1 MIFRYLE
8 NFLGRYLLIDIMSKP
23 LLRLPSNSLHC
34 FNTLI
39 SPIIFLLFFEI
50 TIITFWCFWETLR
63 KFYDEIYAHTIGPKV
78 LTILFRFG
86 ELFFAIK
93 KQANP
98 IKKAFGRKRPAPI
111 KSIGIRKSILQ
122 YVLPEIVRYQK
133 CRPFALMKRGG
144 RVLALCHEP
153 STLLVR
159 YSVCCVVISMKLKFK
174 IHYYY
179 YFELYTTHVFR

>member
-8 NFLGRYLLIDIMSKP
+8 NFLGRYLMIDIMSKP

-86 ELFFAIK
+86 ELFFC
-93 KQANP
+93 N
-98 IKKAFGRKRPAPI
+98 KKASKSYSKSLRQKKTRPYKVDWNPKKHITICFAWNCAISKVSPLCINDKGRTR
-111 KSIGIRKSILQ
+111 S
-122 YVLPEIVRYQK
+122 
-133 CRPFALMKRGG
+133 
-144 RVLALCHEP
+144 
-153 STLLVR
+153 
-159 YSVCCVVISMKLKFK
+159 
-174 IHYYY
+174 
-179 YFELYTTHVFR
+179 